1 MLRSTRMVECE
12 KAKDGFNWPDRKHKR
27 NEWGHWTWSVK
38 DTYAPIYNEKESG
51 YKKKNWARNGT
62 RWTRMKD
69 YDGKKKLRRE
79 KSEMSKKKM

>member
-1 MLRSTRMVECE
+1 MVECE

-51 YKKKNWARNGT
+51 YKKKIERE
-62 RWTRMKD
+62 MEQ
-69 YDGKKKLRRE
+69 DGREWKTMMEKKN
-79 KSEMSKKKM
+79 